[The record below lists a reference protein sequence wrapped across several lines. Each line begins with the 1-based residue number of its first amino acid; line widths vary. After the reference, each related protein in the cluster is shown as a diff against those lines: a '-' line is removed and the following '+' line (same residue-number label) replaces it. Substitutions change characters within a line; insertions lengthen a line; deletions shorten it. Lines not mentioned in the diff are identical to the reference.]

1 MAKAVGKSP
10 AKGIGGWEIESAT
23 RNVLVVKCA
32 TKTNVICRPS
42 PFLLIGDCHWDNPDC
57 DREQLAA
64 DLDRAIE
71 RDAPILIGGDFF
83 CAMQGQWD
91 RRANKEKLR
100 DEHRTGCYL
109 DSLVETAAEWLTPWK
124 DNILLLC
131 CGNHET
137 AILKHHETNLTARL
151 AAALRKLGSPVVSG
165 GYAGWIRI
173 RVLNNQ
179 FKQSFILHY
188 HHGFGGGGPVTKGKI
203 DFNRYRDQAE
213 FDAMWSQHVHHTEI
227 FDTRVAYL
235 NRSHEVAHKT
245 VWNLRTPSYK
255 DEYKDG
261 FGGWHVERGQGP
273 RPKGGIWLEVYPKRN
288 GRKSH
293 RRYELHAERT
303 RE

>member
-1 MAKAVGKSP
+1 MAKQVGKSV
-10 AKGIGGWEIESAT
+10 AGGIGGWKVKPVS
-23 RNVLVVKCA
+23 RNVLHLRCD
-32 TKTNVICRPS
+32 TKTNALARPS
-42 PFLLIGDCHWDNPDC
+42 PILLVGDCHWDNPDC
-57 DREQLAA
+57 DRDQLAA

-71 RDAPILIGGDFF
+71 RDSPIFIGGDFF

-91 RRANKEKLR
+91 RRASKEKLR
-100 DEHRTGCYL
+100 EEHRSGCYL
-109 DSLVETAAEWLTPWK
+109 DSLVDTAAEWLKPWQSH
-124 DNILLLC
+124 IVLVCL
-131 CGNHET
+131 GNHET
-137 AILKHHETNLTARL
+137 AILKHHETNLTDRL
-151 AAALRKLGSPVVSG
+151 TASVRKQGGIALSG
-165 GYAGWIRI
+165 GYAGWVRMLIQ
-173 RVLNNQ
+173 NNT
-179 FKQSFILHY
+179 FRQSFTMHY

-203 DFNRYRDQAE
+203 DFNRYRDQAD

-235 NRSHEVAHKT
+235 NHSSEVCHRT

-273 RPKGGIWLEVYPKRN
+273 RPKGGIWLEVYPVKN
-288 GRKSH
+288 GHKVS

>member
-1 MAKAVGKSP
+1 MAKPRKVADLS
-10 AKGIGGWEIESAT
+10 IGGWKAEGVT
-23 RNVLVVKCA
+23 RNVVVAKYE
-32 TKTNVICRPS
+32 TKTNASCQPP

-64 DLDRAIE
+64 DLDRAVE

-91 RRANKEKLR
+91 RRASKEKLR
-100 DEHRTGCYL
+100 DEHRSGCYL
-109 DSLVETAAEWLTPWK
+109 DSLVDTACEWLQPWK
-124 DNILLLC
+124 SHIMLLC
-131 CGNHET
+131 RGNHET
-137 AILKHHETNLTARL
+137 AILKHHETNLTDRL
-151 AAALRKLGSPVVSG
+151 AAALRKTGSPVISG

-173 RVLNNQ
+173 VIRNNT
-179 FKQSFILHY
+179 FWQSFVAHY
-188 HHGFGGGGPVTKGKI
+188 HHGFGGGGAITKGKI

-213 FDAMWSQHVHHTEI
+213 FDAMWSQHVHHTEV

-235 NRSHEVAHKT
+235 NQKNEVCHKT

-255 DEYKDG
+255 DEYRDG

-273 RPKGGIWLEVYPKRN
+273 RPKGGIWLEVYAKRN
-288 GRKSH
+288 GKKSH
-293 RRYELHAERT
+293 RKYELHAERT